1 MSILD
6 HPDAESG
13 LSSATMLLVADV
25 GNTETVLGMRSSR
38 GAIERRWRIRS
49 DPARTPDELGIVL
62 REMIASDPARPRV
75 EALVAASVVPPF
87 TSVLAQAA
95 ERYLDIP
102 VEEFRWTPELGI
114 RLAVD
119 EPQRVGA
126 DRVANALG
134 AHLGYPGPAIVVD
147 FGTAT
152 TFDVVDGDGAF
163 LGGAIAPGIE
173 AASASLASRTA
184 LLPRI
189 AFGFPESTIGRT
201 TVENLQIGVYRGAT
215 VMIDGL
221 VARIRAEWEPAARV
235 IATGGLAGRIAPHCE
250 SVDVVD
256 PDLTLKGI
264 GWGYDRSRPRR
275 A

>member
-1 MSILD
+1 
-6 HPDAESG
+6 
-13 LSSATMLLVADV
+13 MLLVADI
-25 GNTETVLGMRSSR
+25 GNTETVLGLRTT
-38 GAIERRWRIRS
+38 GGTIGRRWRIRS

-62 REMIASDPARPRV
+62 RELIASVPDAPRI

-87 TSVLAQAA
+87 TQVLVEAG
-95 ERYLDIP
+95 ERYLGVP
-102 VEEFRWTPELGI
+102 VKEFCWAPELGI

-119 EPQRVGA
+119 EPARVGA

-134 AHLGYPGPAIVVD
+134 AHLEYPGPAIVID

-152 TFDVVDGDGAF
+152 TFDVVADDGAF

-173 AASASLASRTA
+173 AAAASLFSRTA

-189 AFGFPESTIGRT
+189 ALGFPASSIGRT
-201 TVENLQIGVYRGAT
+201 TVENLQIGVYHGAT
-215 VMIDGL
+215 VMVDGL
-221 VARIRAEWEPAARV
+221 VARIRAEWEPGARV
-235 IATGGLAGRIAPHCE
+235 IATGGLAAQLAPHCG

-264 GWGYDRSRPRR
+264 GWGYDRLRIRT

>member
-1 MSILD
+1 
-6 HPDAESG
+6 
-13 LSSATMLLVADV
+13 MLLVADI
-25 GNTETVLGMRSSR
+25 GNTETVLGLRTSGGSI
-38 GAIERRWRIRS
+38 GPRWRIRS

-62 REMIASDPARPRV
+62 RELIASVPDAPRI

-87 TSVLAQAA
+87 TQVLAEAG
-95 ERYLDIP
+95 ERYLGIA
-102 VEEFRWTPELGI
+102 VEEFFWRPELGI

-119 EPQRVGA
+119 EPTRVGA

-134 AHLGYPGPAIVVD
+134 AHLAYPGPAIVID

-152 TFDVVDGDGAF
+152 TFDVVAGDGAF

-173 AASASLASRTA
+173 AAAASLFSRTA

-189 AFGFPESTIGRT
+189 ALGFPESSIGRT
-201 TVENLQIGVYRGAT
+201 TVENLQIGVYHGAT
-215 VMIDGL
+215 VMVDGL
-221 VARIRAEWEPAARV
+221 VARIRAEWEPGARV
-235 IATGGLAGRIAPHCE
+235 IATGGLAGQLAPHCE

-264 GWGYDRSRPRR
+264 GWGYERLRPRT

>member
-1 MSILD
+1 
-6 HPDAESG
+6 
-13 LSSATMLLVADV
+13 MLLVADI
-25 GNTETVLGMRSSR
+25 GNTETVLGLRSPD
-38 GAIERRWRIRS
+38 GTIARRWRIRS
-49 DPARTPDELGIVL
+49 DPGRTPDELGIVL
-62 REMIASDPARPRV
+62 RELIATVPDPPRI

-87 TSVLAQAA
+87 TRVLAQAG
-95 ERYLDIP
+95 ERHLGVA

-119 EPQRVGA
+119 EPERVGA

-134 AHLGYPGPAIVVD
+134 AHLAYPGPAIVID

-173 AASASLASRTA
+173 AAAASLFSRTA

-189 AFGFPESTIGRT
+189 ALGFPASAIGRT
-201 TVENLQIGVYRGAT
+201 TVENLQIGVYHGAT
-215 VMIDGL
+215 MLVDGL
-221 VARIRAEWEPAARV
+221 VARIRGEWEPSARV
-235 IATGGLAGRIAPHCE
+235 IATGGLAGQIAPHCG

-264 GWGYDRSRPRR
+264 GWGYDRLHPRT

>member
-1 MSILD
+1 
-6 HPDAESG
+6 
-13 LSSATMLLVADV
+13 MLLVADI
-25 GNTETVLGMRSSR
+25 GNTETVLGLRAPG

-49 DPARTPDELGIVL
+49 DPRRTPDELGIVL
-62 REMIASDPARPRV
+62 RQLLATVPDTRGI

-87 TSVLAQAA
+87 THTLALAG
-95 ERYLDIP
+95 ERYLGLR
-102 VEEFRWTPELGI
+102 VEEFQWRPGLGI

-126 DRVANALG
+126 DRVANARG
-134 AHLGYPGPAIVVD
+134 AHLAYPGPAIVVD

-173 AASASLASRTA
+173 AASASLSSRTA

-189 AFGFPESTIGRT
+189 AWGFPESSIGRT
-201 TVENLQIGVYRGAT
+201 TVENLQIGVYHGAT
-215 VMIDGL
+215 LMVDGL
-221 VARIRAEWEPAARV
+221 VARIRQEWEPGARV
-235 IATGGLAGRIAPHCE
+235 IATGGLAGRLAPHCA

-264 GWGYDRSRPRR
+264 GWGYDRLRPRT

>member
-1 MSILD
+1 
-6 HPDAESG
+6 
-13 LSSATMLLVADV
+13 MLLVADI
-25 GNTETVLGMRSSR
+25 GNTETVLGLRTSGGSI
-38 GAIERRWRIRS
+38 GPRWRIRS

-62 REMIASDPARPRV
+62 RELIASVPDAPRI

-87 TSVLAQAA
+87 TQVLAEAG
-95 ERYLDIP
+95 ERYLGIA
-102 VEEFRWTPELGI
+102 VEEFCWRPELGI

-119 EPQRVGA
+119 EPTRVGA

-134 AHLGYPGPAIVVD
+134 AHLAYPGPAIVID

-152 TFDVVDGDGAF
+152 TFDVVAGDGAF

-173 AASASLASRTA
+173 AAAASLFSRTA

-189 AFGFPESTIGRT
+189 ALGFPESSIGRT
-201 TVENLQIGVYRGAT
+201 TVENLQIGVYHGAT
-215 VMIDGL
+215 VMVDGL
-221 VARIRAEWEPAARV
+221 VARIRAEWEPGARV
-235 IATGGLAGRIAPHCE
+235 IATGGLAGQLAPHCE

-264 GWGYDRSRPRR
+264 GWGYERLRPHT